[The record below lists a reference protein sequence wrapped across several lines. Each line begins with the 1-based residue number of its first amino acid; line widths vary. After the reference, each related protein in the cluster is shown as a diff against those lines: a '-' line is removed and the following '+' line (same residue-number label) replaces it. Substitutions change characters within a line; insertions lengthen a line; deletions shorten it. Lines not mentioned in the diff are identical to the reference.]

1 MERGKNGTMKEFDT
15 KKFCE
20 DLIRSRGQQTK
31 QDFAEKLGI
40 NCETLL
46 LLETGKQNPSLDVLS
61 EICRLNSSQPTDY
74 FQDCDS
80 GVLCYL
86 VGSLEK
92 GDRDKLISM
101 VERIRIKE
109 KYDRLA
115 KYRGGCELY

>member
-1 MERGKNGTMKEFDT
+1 MKEFDT

-40 NCETLL
+40 SCETLL

-74 FQDCDS
+74 FRDCD
-80 GVLCYL
+80 GDVLCYL
-86 VGSLEK
+86 VGSQEK
-92 GDRDKLISM
+92 EDRDKLLSM
-101 VERIRIKE
+101 VERIKIKE
-109 KYDRLA
+109 KYDRLTR
-115 KYRGGCELY
+115 YRRGYGNVKA